1 MTKSLLERR
10 LIDVSDRLKRL
21 RAELAVV
28 DEQCAVLIGEAED
41 ARLRSLVSET
51 PLAQAEAHEMRRH
64 ADAQSRQR
72 DALRLA
78 IEELE
83 REQDALL
90 DRMTNEL
97 TGPRAESPI
106 SPSPTSSS

>member
-1 MTKSLLERR
+1 MAKSLLERR

-21 RAELAVV
+21 RAELSLAE
-28 DEQCAVLIGEAED
+28 EQCAALVGEAED

-72 DALRLA
+72 DALRRS

-83 REQDALL
+83 RDQDALL
-90 DRMTNEL
+90 DRMANEL
-97 TGPRAESPI
+97 SVPHA
-106 SPSPTSSS
+106 PTSTS